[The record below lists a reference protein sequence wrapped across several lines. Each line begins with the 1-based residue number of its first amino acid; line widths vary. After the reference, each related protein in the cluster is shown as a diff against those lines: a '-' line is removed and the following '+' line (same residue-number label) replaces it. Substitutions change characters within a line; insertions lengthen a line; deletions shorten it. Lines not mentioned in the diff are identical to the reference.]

1 MGVEAAAKPPGD
13 WWWSGPQVQIS
24 VIVAITQQSFLRIEA
39 GNGFVTTEFGHE
51 LVGPKPMP
59 ARALLGLDWSLGTS
73 HLLAK
78 GKRVKSPSPFCSLLP
93 VTAPKNTGDPSYG
106 VGVLRG
112 EFRLRLSITATRALN
127 RLWRR

>member
-51 LVGPKPMP
+51 LVGPKLLT
-59 ARALLGLDWSLGTS
+59 ASALSGQWSVLWDRPDV
-73 HLLAK
+73 
-78 GKRVKSPSPFCSLLP
+78 GKRQEGENSLTFLWSSAGNGTKKYGLSLL
-93 VTAPKNTGDPSYG
+93 
-106 VGVLRG
+106 
-112 EFRLRLSITATRALN
+112 
-127 RLWRR
+127 

>member
-51 LVGPKPMP
+51 LVGPKLFDGESPIWAVVGPLGP
-59 ARALLGLDWSLGTS
+59 ARRWQKARGRKFP
-73 HLLAK
+73 HLSVVFCRQRHQK
-78 GKRVKSPSPFCSLLP
+78 IRVIPPI
-93 VTAPKNTGDPSYG
+93 V
-106 VGVLRG
+106 
-112 EFRLRLSITATRALN
+112 
-127 RLWRR
+127 